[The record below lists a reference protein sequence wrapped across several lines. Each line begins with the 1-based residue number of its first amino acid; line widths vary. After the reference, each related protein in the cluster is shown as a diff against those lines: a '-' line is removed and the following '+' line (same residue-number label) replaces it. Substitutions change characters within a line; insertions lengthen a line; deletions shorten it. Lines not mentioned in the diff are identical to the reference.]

1 MAGVPPPG
9 PPAGTLINGAPAS
22 RITASMNTLSL
33 LPILRNTT
41 MRPNRN
47 LLVGPRRILNE
58 EAWLATQVG
67 TLQAHPCTN
76 CRKGNGPF
84 TDCVLADGHFKEA
97 CTSCYYGRQGS
108 RCSLRHE
115 HQNAVAHLQA
125 EAEDAPDIPGMA
137 PANNFGGQ
145 IGDLAGLAVG
155 IAQQG
160 IGAIVIPAQGVPPAA
175 NVPRGGG
182 TGGAKRIAPLLVGPV
197 GIGLA
202 SAAAAAAILVALQG
216 PGVFG
221 RTNASRARAAR
232 GLSDADLEAHRIR
245 LTAEL
250 ARASAELDAVRGEQM
265 DREALRDQHG
275 EEVEEEEEDDEKEEE
290 EEEDDEKEEEEEEDD
305 EKEEEEGE
313 EDDDEEEEEVAAL
326 PAKKP
331 KHGKKIKKQKYTYIR
346 VRRLESRAREDLGL
360 LTWSTNR

>member
-1 MAGVPPPG
+1 MAGVPPPPPPPG
-9 PPAGTLINGAPAS
+9 PRQERVSRLILLTAYRSVLLPKLLPKSNFTFHLPHQSHSDYSFNSTFPPTPPLNLQNLPSNTVINGAPAS
-22 RITASMNTLSL
+22 RITASMNTLAL

-41 MRPNRN
+41 LRPNRN
-47 LLVGPRRILNE
+47 LLVGPRRVLNE

-67 TLQAHPCTN
+67 TLQARPCTN

-84 TDCVLADGHFKEA
+84 TDCVVADGHFKEA
-97 CTSCYYGRQGS
+97 CTNCYYGGQGS

-145 IGDLAGLAVG
+145 LGDLAGVAIG

-160 IGAIVIPAQGVPPAA
+160 IGAIIIPAQGVPPVA

-182 TGGAKRIAPLLVGPV
+182 TGGPKRIAPLLVGPV

-202 SAAAAAAILVALQG
+202 GAAAGAAAIIVAPQG

-221 RTNASRARAAR
+221 GTNASRTRAAR
-232 GLSDADLEAHRIR
+232 GLSDAELEVHRIR
-245 LTAEL
+245 LRAES
-250 ARASAELDAVRGEQM
+250 ARASAELDAGGVGE
-265 DREALRDQHG
+265 
-275 EEVEEEEEDDEKEEE
+275 
-290 EEEDDEKEEEEEEDD
+290 
-305 EKEEEEGE
+305 
-313 EDDDEEEEEVAAL
+313 
-326 PAKKP
+326 
-331 KHGKKIKKQKYTYIR
+331 
-346 VRRLESRAREDLGL
+346 
-360 LTWSTNR
+360 